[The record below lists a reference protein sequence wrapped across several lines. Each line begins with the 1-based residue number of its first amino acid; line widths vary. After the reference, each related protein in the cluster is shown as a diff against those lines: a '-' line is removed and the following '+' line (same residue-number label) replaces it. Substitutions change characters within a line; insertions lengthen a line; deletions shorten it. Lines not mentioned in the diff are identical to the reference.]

1 MQLYQKIQKL
11 RKENNM
17 TQADLADKLYVS
29 RQAVQKWESGIT
41 TPDITKLP
49 ELAKIFNVTIDYLL
63 DVNDEVDIVKEE
75 EQNKEDKPSHEVVPS
90 KRQRSMLDYLLMIPF
105 GMTVVTGLL
114 MFFLIGGLMV
124 GMCFA
129 FTLLA
134 PVASIGSFIM
144 IFSNLSNG
152 GGAILICI
160 AGIFLGLGL
169 IYPLWLLSW
178 WWLKHFKR
186 FSRIIIAKLKSFKWR
201 NIL

>member
-17 TQADLADKLYVS
+17 TQADLADKLYIS

-41 TPDITKLP
+41 TPDVTKLP

-63 DVNDEVDIVKEE
+63 DVKDEVDIVKEE
-75 EQNKEDKPSHEVVPS
+75 DKPSLETVSS

-105 GMTVVTGLL
+105 GMAIVTGLL

-144 IFSNLSNG
+144 IFANLSNG
-152 GGAILICI
+152 AGAILICV

-169 IYPLWLLSW
+169 MYPLWLLSW

-186 FSRIIIAKLKSFKWR
+186 LSRIIIAKLKSIKWR
-201 NIL
+201 DVL

>member
-41 TPDITKLP
+41 TPDVSKLP
-49 ELAKIFNVTIDYLL
+49 ELAKIFNVTVDYLL
-63 DVNDEVDIVKEE
+63 DVNEESYINPEEKKEE
-75 EQNKEDKPSHEVVPS
+75 EIRKDEGVSI

-105 GMTVVTGLL
+105 GMSVVTGLL

-129 FTLLA
+129 FTILA
-134 PVASIGSFIM
+134 PIASIGSFIL
-144 IFSNLSNG
+144 IFANIYNG
-152 GGAILICI
+152 VGTILIFV
-160 AGIFLGLGL
+160 AGIFIGLGL
-169 IYPLWLLSW
+169 MYPLWMLSW

-186 FSRIIIAKLKSFKWR
+186 LSKIIIEKLKDFKWR
-201 NIL
+201 SIL